1 MAVIRRWRLARRRHS
16 EPLALLA
23 RLRRGLQP
31 ACRRRGGAREGRQ
44 VLRAEPPSASCLQR
58 AAGRREAMT
67 ACTRRSGRDAQA
79 GRRAGGWARK
89 GGRAGGRR
97 FEVLPDGPYGRANG
111 GAKPFESLR
120 SSGTERCGT
129 ARAVAASALREPPST
144 GPTAART
151 DEGRRAGRATLRR
164 FDGLPPP
171 AGLRQRE
178 REGRSATLV
187 R

>member
-1 MAVIRRWRLARRRHS
+1 
-16 EPLALLA
+16 
-23 RLRRGLQP
+23 
-31 ACRRRGGAREGRQ
+31 AREGRQ

-58 AAGRREAMT
+58 AAGRREPMT
-67 ACTRRSGRDAQA
+67 ACTRRSGRDAQT

-97 FEVLPDGPYGRANG
+97 FEILRANG

-129 ARAVAASALREPPST
+129 ARPMAASALREPRST

-164 FDGLPPP
+164 FEGLPPP